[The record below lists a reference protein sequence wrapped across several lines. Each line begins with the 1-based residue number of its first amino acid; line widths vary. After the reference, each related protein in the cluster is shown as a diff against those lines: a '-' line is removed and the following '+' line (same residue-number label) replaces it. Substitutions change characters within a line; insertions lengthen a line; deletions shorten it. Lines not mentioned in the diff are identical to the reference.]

1 MPKSHRTI
9 PVLGAAIA
17 IGIGGAG
24 STALAHNHH
33 HHHHHGG
40 KVSTADK
47 EYLQTAIEGDRFE
60 IAGGK
65 LAQQQGGSD
74 AVKAYGARL
83 VADHTKS
90 LADAA
95 ALARKLG
102 VQVPVAPSPSEQW
115 ELETAGQFS
124 GAAFDDRYAD
134 LEAKDH
140 QQDIDEAKDEVSDG
154 SNRKVRRSAA
164 EEIPTLKQHLEIAK
178 QLGGEEG
185 TEPLPR

>member
-17 IGIGGAG
+17 LGIGGAG
-24 STALAHNHH
+24 SNALAHGHH

-40 KVSTADK
+40 RVSVADTQ
-47 EYLQTAIEGDRFE
+47 YLQTAIEGDRFE

-65 LAQQQGGSD
+65 LAQQKGASD

-83 VADHTKS
+83 VQDHTKS

-95 ALARKLG
+95 ALAHKLG
-102 VQVPVAPSPSEQW
+102 IQVPVAPSPSEQW
-115 ELETAGQFS
+115 ELQTVAEFS
-124 GAAFDDRYAD
+124 GGAFDERYAD

-140 QQDIDEAKDEVSDG
+140 QQDIDEAKDEVQDG

-164 EEIPTLKQHLEIAK
+164 EEIPTLKQHLKIAE

-185 TEPLPR
+185 TEPLP